1 MNIHIELAKKSLAD
15 NDSVSLEELKAN
27 VEAAESAREAASWAA
42 EAASWAA
49 EAAASGADDHA
60 EYCKQQAIEAI
71 EKYEELK
78 TC

>member
-42 EAASWAA
+42 EAA
-49 EAAASGADDHA
+49 ASGADDHA